1 MTLRLAQCA
10 RWQTAMGREK
20 EAKNDAR
27 QMSAFLSCVRGG
39 LNQYVNEGEEHFLLW
54 GESGPNGW
62 MRRMSVYE
70 VDYDLMLQQSAQ
82 SLERAAK
89 KIDEL
94 EWLLQAKCKG
104 VKQNG

>member
-1 MTLRLAQCA
+1 
-10 RWQTAMGREK
+10 MGREK
-20 EAKNDAR
+20 EARNDAR
-27 QMSAFLSCVRGG
+27 QMSAFLSCIRGG
-39 LNQYVNEGEEHFLLW
+39 LKQYIDEGEEHFLLW

-70 VDYDLMLQQSAQ
+70 VDYDLTLQQAAQ

-94 EWLLQAKCKG
+94 EWLLQAKRKG